1 MLLWRET
8 IHLVKSMTGY
18 GRARETRNGRDITVE
33 VRSVNNRYLD
43 VSVKMPRNF
52 IFAEDAVKAM
62 VQRYTSR
69 GKVDVFVTVNT
80 LGAEETVV
88 AVNEPLAKSY
98 IDALRRLRQLGG
110 DLMERGVSP
119 AELARLPDLLT
130 LTKGEEDLETVSA
143 DLCAV
148 LEEALAAYTAMR
160 ETEGRR
166 LAEDIGRR
174 LDAIEALTQLV
185 EARSPQTVAEYRE
198 KLLAIFADKVAVDEE
213 TVRLRSHLGQLR
225 DMLHSGAPVGRKLDF
240 LIQELNRESNTI
252 GSKCSDLQIAR
263 DVVDLKAE
271 IEKIREQVQNIE

>member
-198 KLLAIFADKVAVDEE
+198 KLLARGGHLRRQGGGGRGDRAPAQPLGTAAGHAAQRRARGQEAGLPHPGAQPGVQHD
-213 TVRLRSHLGQLR
+213 RL
-225 DMLHSGAPVGRKLDF
+225 
-240 LIQELNRESNTI
+240 
-252 GSKCSDLQIAR
+252 
-263 DVVDLKAE
+263 
-271 IEKIREQVQNIE
+271 QVQRPANRPGRGGSEGGD